1 MILFKL
7 IKLLFKALG
16 LLIVAVLTIFFVI
29 YAIAPVYK
37 FPEYEAFSGNKIF
50 NPYAKMD
57 STAWKKGNF
66 QVQSR
71 AWLGLTSGRNNLNP
85 AIFNVYQQLGYNII
99 AISDY
104 MKINRY
110 GEDKEG
116 YVPTYEHGY
125 GIRKTHQ
132 VCIGANKVNWI
143 DYPFY
148 QNIHHKQHILNV
160 LRRNNEIVT
169 LAHPDLRDGY
179 LLEDMQ
185 QLTNYDLIEVL
196 NEIRFSLKHWDAA
209 LSAGHAKFILANDD
223 AHDIYDP
230 SEVGRI
236 CTYINTPTLEADDII
251 SALKGGNA
259 FGADIAMEQGDNFL
273 DKAQNHKTIPVLNS
287 VKVQGDTLTVAVS
300 ERAEKFSFI
309 GQNGVVAATVSDT
322 STASYVIKPGD
333 TYIRT
338 EILFSNKNK
347 FYLNPVFRYSGNK
360 PSQQPTAT
368 IDHVKTYVQRGVALI
383 IVIILIIISNQLFKL
398 RKKKNRIN
406 RNFYYYSR

>member
-1 MILFKL
+1 MILLKL
-7 IKLLFKALG
+7 LKLLFKTLG
-16 LLIVAVLTIFFVI
+16 LLVVAVLAVFFIV

-37 FPEYEAFSGNKIF
+37 FPEYAAFSGDKIF
-50 NPYAKMD
+50 NPYDKAD

-85 AIFNVYQQLGYNII
+85 AIFNVYQQLGYDII

-110 GEDKEG
+110 GEDQDG

-132 VCIGANKVNWI
+132 VCIGAKKVNWI

-148 QNIHHKQHILNV
+148 QNIHHKQHIINV
-160 LRRNNEIVT
+160 LRKNNEIVA

-179 LLEDMQ
+179 LLEDMKH
-185 QLTNYDLIEVL
+185 LTNYDLIEVL
-196 NEIRFSLKHWDAA
+196 NEIRFSVKHWDAA

-223 AHDIYDP
+223 AHDIFDP
-230 SEVGRI
+230 GEVGRI
-236 CTYINTPTLEADDII
+236 CTYINTPTLAADDII
-251 SALKGGNA
+251 AALKSGNA
-259 FGADIAMEQGDNFL
+259 FGADIAMEQGDNFV
-273 DKAQNHKTIPVLNS
+273 DKAEKHKTIPVLNS
-287 VKVQGDTLTVAVS
+287 VTVRDDTLTVSLS
-300 ERAEKFSFI
+300 ERAQKFSFI

-322 STASYVIKPGD
+322 SSASYVIKPGD

-338 EILFSNKNK
+338 EILFSNNNK
-347 FYLNPVFRYSGNK
+347 FYLNPVFRYNGNE
-360 PSQQPTAT
+360 PVQQPAAAVD
-368 IDHVKTYVQRGVALI
+368 IIKTYVQRGVALI
-383 IVIILIIISNQLFKL
+383 IIIIVFIITTQIFKL

-406 RNFYYYSR
+406 RNFYYYTR